1 MNWGKCYEKIVFG
14 IALILFGLSMAYIS
28 ALLELAITQV
38 VSILPVFIGL
48 LFSILGFIS
57 DEK

>member
-1 MNWGKCYEKIVFG
+1 MGVNVMKKIVFG